1 MGTGSKLRPPLGQ
14 YPPAWNPN
22 HVSALLQLGQQVN
35 LASFPDPSKFT
46 ANPVSPKLETAHQV
60 MPSGGSCQ
68 KRILIFDQ
76 SGDQTR
82 LFIGPSFYQSELL
95 LSKKKTFGG
104 YETYNDH
111 TQPIVEAQPNNSSPQ
126 SSCKESEMHE
136 DSEDINAL
144 LYSDDSY
151 ANDDDDDV
159 TSTGH
164 SPFMEIAHEEEMAS
178 SDDGPL
184 SKRQRLYDDCGDKK
198 SFTDTV
204 NSGNSPL
211 TCSNQEKEGS
221 SCVKG
226 SPNESDREKRL
237 KIRKKLKMLRG
248 LIMGLNSDDPLVVI
262 DEAISYLN
270 LLRVKVKEEMRGEN
284 GV

>member
-1 MGTGSKLRPPLGQ
+1 MGTGSKLRPPA
-14 YPPAWNPN
+14 AWNPN

-46 ANPVSPKLETAHQV
+46 ANPVSPNLEAAHQV

-95 LSKKKTFGG
+95 LSKKTFGG

-111 TQPIVEAQPNNSSPQ
+111 TKPIVEAQPNISFPQ
-126 SSCKESEMHE
+126 SSCKESETHE

-151 ANDDDDDV
+151 GNDDDDDV

-164 SPFMEIAHEEEMAS
+164 SPFMEIAYEEEMAS

-184 SKRQRLYDDCGDKK
+184 SKRQRLYDDSGDKK

-204 NSGNSPL
+204 KSGNSPL
-211 TCSNQEKEGS
+211 TCSNQGKEGS

-248 LIMGLNSDDPLVVI
+248 LIMGVNSDDPLVVI

-270 LLRVKVKEEMRGEN
+270 LLRVKVKEEMGGEN